1 MRFAC
6 QSCGKAYNLPE
17 ERIADKSNVKLKCR
31 VCGAIVEVKRL
42 GEFVAAPL
50 DEVDGKR
57 VTRVSEAPAPLNS
70 LTPEDDEADGA
81 TVSISEG
88 SMNEGGPLHFE
99 MPAVPLAPSTGF
111 SSGMAAV
118 GMPPAA
124 LPPGALSAGG
134 LSAGGLSAGGGLSAA
149 GLSASGAGAMPPPL
163 SELGV
168 GFFDAP
174 NSGLPPIPPPLSP
187 SSLPPPPVH
196 AMPVTREAPTLEDRR
211 APASNGVANGRGE
224 YSSELLAPVAAT
236 TSVSPNSGSLNAVS
250 LNSGGAQNSGSGPM
264 GAAVMAAGP
273 SAIAAGLASDGP
285 GLLDLSEPA
294 AGEAKDSMFKF
305 KMLAAFATG
314 IMVDRIISGLFQ

>member
-31 VCGAIVEVKRL
+31 VCGAIVEVKKL

-70 LTPEDDEADGA
+70 LSPEDDEADGA

-88 SMNEGGPLHFE
+88 SLNEGGPLHFE
-99 MPAVPLAPSTGF
+99 LPSVPLAPPTGF
-111 SSGMAAV
+111 SSGLAAV

-134 LSAGGLSAGGGLSAA
+134 LSAGSVSSSGLSSA

-168 GFFDAP
+168 GLLDAP
-174 NSGLPPIPPPLSP
+174 NGGLPPIPPPLSP

-196 AMPVTREAPTLEDRR
+196 ALPVNREPPTLDDRR
-211 APASNGVANGRGE
+211 APPSNGAANGRGE
-224 YSSELLAPVAAT
+224 YSSELLAPVAPTA
-236 TSVSPNSGSLNAVS
+236 SVSPNSGVQS
-250 LNSGGAQNSGSGPM
+250 SGSGPM

-285 GLLDLSEPA
+285 GLLELSEPTT
-294 AGEAKDSMFKF
+294 GEANEPMFKV
-305 KMLAAFATG
+305 KMLAKMGAAFVTG
-314 IMVDRIISGLFQ
+314 IMVDRIISGLFP

>member
-6 QSCGKAYNLPE
+6 QSCGKVYNLPE

-31 VCGAIVEVKRL
+31 VCGAIVEVKKL

-57 VTRVSEAPAPLNS
+57 MTRVSEAPAPLNS

-88 SMNEGGPLHFE
+88 SMNEGGPLYFE
-99 MPAVPLAPSTGF
+99 MPSVPLAPPTGF
-111 SSGMAAV
+111 SSGLAAV

-134 LSAGGLSAGGGLSAA
+134 LPSTTGLSAGGLSAA
-149 GLSASGAGAMPPPL
+149 GLSVSGAGAMPPPL
-163 SELGV
+163 SEFGV
-168 GFFDAP
+168 GLLDGQ
-174 NSGLPPIPPPLSP
+174 NGGLPPIPPPLSP

-196 AMPVTREAPTLEDRR
+196 ALPVNREPPTLDDRR
-211 APASNGVANGRGE
+211 APASNGAANGRGE
-224 YSSELLAPVAAT
+224 YSSELLAPVAPTA
-236 TSVSPNSGSLNAVS
+236 SVAPNS
-250 LNSGGAQNSGSGPM
+250 GAQNSGAGPM
-264 GAAVMAAGP
+264 GAAVMSAGP

-285 GLLDLSEPA
+285 GLVDLSEPV
-294 AGEAKDSMFKF
+294 AGETKDSMFKL

-314 IMVDRIISGLFQ
+314 VMVDRIISGLFQ